1 MRRAHPLH
9 PLCPRLPRSER
20 RPPTIMC
27 GIVVSWTPLAP
38 TPVAVAQAM
47 ANRLRHRG
55 PDDEGFLLWSPGQNV
70 RLLGGVDT
78 PEAVMQ
84 QPTPWRPTA
93 RVADEA
99 QRSAPLLMAHRRLA
113 IVDLSPW
120 GHQPMRRG
128 AWHGVFNGEIY
139 NHVELRSELQGLGH
153 AFVSHSDTEVL
164 LAVLQQWGPQGL
176 ARCNGMWAFAAL
188 DTESRTLWV
197 ARDRFG
203 VKPLYVW
210 QGAGGALVLAS
221 EIKALLVH
229 PLVRSAPEAARVAAY
244 LQHGPSAWQLQT
256 EFAGITRFPPGHW
269 AQIDLNAPTVLAPQ
283 AWWSHPEPDAQA
295 LRVEAQAF
303 DARSAAAHIE
313 RYTELLQSAV
323 RQRMRV
329 DVRLGTAL
337 SGGLDSSSIAVLV
350 NEQLQSQGRAARQ
363 EVFSSVYPSAATAG
377 AQGADESGF
386 INRVSQQLG
395 LNGHRIEPLAA
406 QVPAA
411 HEHLIWALDTPP
423 EGSLMSSWHT
433 FGLVA
438 KTGVV
443 VTLDGQGADEQLAGY
458 SRYVRNR
465 LAHAPVGAALA
476 DAWALTRGLQGFG
489 SAVGVGLAAGA
500 LRRLAGP
507 HALAAVAQRL
517 NMGADPSP
525 TVAQALAQD
534 FQTHLQNLLH
544 YADKTSMAWS
554 VESRLPFMDYRLV
567 TYLASVPSAYKIHGG
582 WTKWLARQAFATRLP
597 APVVWRR
604 DKMGWAIPE
613 AAWFSGTGPLAS
625 WLQTQLTRSAF
636 ARDAAAAAGINIRHA
651 PLKHSLRLL
660 SLARWH
666 QLYFEEA
673 GQPGRILGRGMPLGT
688 AAAEG
693 VSTFAS
699 TSTSKSKSK
708 STDPGSAP

>member
-1 MRRAHPLH
+1 
-9 PLCPRLPRSER
+9 
-20 RPPTIMC
+20 MC
-27 GIVVSWTPLAP
+27 GIVVSWTPQSP
-38 TPVAVAQAM
+38 TPVVVAQAM

-55 PDDEGFLLWSPGQNV
+55 PDDEGYLLWSPEQGL
-70 RLLGGVDT
+70 RLLGGADT
-78 PEAVMQ
+78 PEAVMEC
-84 QPTPWRPTA
+84 PTPWRPAA
-93 RVADEA
+93 RVADEP

-128 AWHGVFNGEIY
+128 DWHVVFNGEIY
-139 NHVELRSELQGLGH
+139 NHIELRAELQALGH
-153 AFVSHSDTEVL
+153 VFVSHSDTEVL

-188 DTESRTLWV
+188 DARRRTLWV

-229 PLVRSAPEAARVAAY
+229 PLVRSAPDASRVAAY
-244 LQHGPSAWQLQT
+244 LHNGPSAWMAQT

-269 AQIDLNAPTVLAPQ
+269 AQVVLDDRATLAPQ
-283 AWWSHPEPDAQA
+283 AWWDHPAPSEQSLHA
-295 LRVEAQAF
+295 EAQPF
-303 DARSAAAHIE
+303 DGRAAAAHVE

-323 RQRMRV
+323 HLRMRV

-350 NEQLQSQGRAARQ
+350 NEQLRLASGGGLNPTATEGAPPSGSAARQ
-363 EVFSSVYPSAATAG
+363 EVFSSVYTSAATAG
-377 AQGADESGF
+377 AQVADESPF
-386 INRVSQQLG
+386 IERVAQQLV
-395 LNGHRIEPLAA
+395 LNGHRIEPLAPH
-406 QVPAA
+406 VPVA
-411 HEHLIWALDTPP
+411 HESLIWALDTPP

-458 SRYVRNR
+458 SRYVRNH
-465 LAHAPVGAALA
+465 LAHAPAAAALGE
-476 DAWALTRGLQGFG
+476 AWALTRGLQGFG
-489 SAVGVGLAAGA
+489 SAVGVGLAAAA
-500 LRRLAGP
+500 LRRVAGP
-507 HALAAVAQRL
+507 RALAAVAQRL
-517 NMGADPSP
+517 SMGADPSP
-525 TVAQALAQD
+525 TVEQALTQD

-567 TYLASVPSAYKIHGG
+567 EFLARVPAAYKIHGG
-582 WTKWLARQAFATRLP
+582 WTKWLTRQAFAQRLP
-597 APVVWRR
+597 KEVVWRR

-613 AAWFSGTGPLAS
+613 AAWFSGTGPLAP
-625 WLQTQLTRSAF
+625 WLSVQLQASAF
-636 ARDAAAAAGINIRHA
+636 AQDAAAAAGVDVQHA
-651 PLKHSLRLL
+651 PLRQRLRLL
-660 SLARWH
+660 NLARWH
-666 QLYFEEA
+666 RMFFEEP
-673 GQPGRILGRGMPLGT
+673 GQPGRALGRSMSLGEGISSHDGLDRSERAVT
-688 AAAEG
+688 GIG
-693 VSTFAS
+693 VSSGFGAGLGDRTAS
-699 TSTSKSKSK
+699 
-708 STDPGSAP
+708 

>member
-1 MRRAHPLH
+1 
-9 PLCPRLPRSER
+9 
-20 RPPTIMC
+20 MC

-47 ANRLRHRG
+47 AQRLRHRG
-55 PDDEGFLLWSPGQNV
+55 PDDEGYLLWSPVQGV
-70 RLLGGVDT
+70 RLLGGADT

-84 QPTPWRPTA
+84 HPTPWRPVA
-93 RVADEA
+93 RVAEQA
-99 QRSAPLLMAHRRLA
+99 QRAAPLLMAHRRLA

-120 GHQPMRRG
+120 GHQPMQRG
-128 AWHGVFNGEIY
+128 AWHVVFNGEIY
-139 NHVELRSELQGLGH
+139 NHIELRAELQAIGH
-153 AFVSHSDTEVL
+153 TFVSHSDTEVL
-164 LAVLQQWGPQGL
+164 LAVLQEWGPQGL

-188 DTESRTLWV
+188 DTERRTLWV

-221 EIKALLVH
+221 EVKALLVH
-229 PLVRSAPEAARVAAY
+229 PLVRSSPNAARVAAY
-244 LQHGPSAWQLQT
+244 LQHGPSAWQAQT

-269 AQIDLNAPTVLAPQ
+269 AQIDLNERATFAPQ
-283 AWWSHPEPDAQA
+283 AWWKHPEPNAQDVLA
-295 LRVEAQAF
+295 EAQAF
-303 DARSAAAHIE
+303 DERTAAAHVE

-323 RQRMRV
+323 HQRMRV

-350 NEQLQSQGRAARQ
+350 NEQLNAQRQGAARPGTSQADPASEPPDAQVARQ
-363 EVFSSVYPSAATAG
+363 EVFSSVYSSAANAG
-377 AQGADESGF
+377 TQVADESTF
-386 INRVSQQLG
+386 IDRVTEQLA

-411 HEHLIWALDTPP
+411 HERLIWALDTPP

-465 LAHAPVGAALA
+465 LAHAPAGAALA

-489 SAVGVGLAAGA
+489 AAVGVGLAAGA
-500 LRRLAGP
+500 LRRVAGSG
-507 HALAAVAQRL
+507 ALASVAQRL
-517 NMGADPSP
+517 KMGADPSP

-554 VESRLPFMDYRLV
+554 VESRLPFMDFRLV
-567 TYLASVPSAYKIHGG
+567 SYLASVPSAYKIHGG
-582 WTKWLARQAFATRLP
+582 WTKWLARQAFAKRLP
-597 APVVWRR
+597 AEVVWRR

-613 AAWFSGTGPLAS
+613 AAWFSGTGPLAP
-625 WLQTQLTRSAF
+625 WLQTQLERSAF
-636 ARDAAAAAGINIRHA
+636 ARDAAAAAGVDVEHA
-651 PLKHSLRLL
+651 PLRQRLRLL
-660 SLARWH
+660 NLARWH
-666 QLYFEEA
+666 QMFFEQP
-673 GQPGRILGRGMPLGT
+673 GQPGRTLGRDMPLSTGGGT
-688 AAAEG
+688 SDGDGGGGDADHGAAA
-693 VSTFAS
+693 
-699 TSTSKSKSK
+699 
-708 STDPGSAP
+708 